1 MIPVLF
7 GALILLLVVG
17 AQVGVA
23 LGIVAWLGAIGS
35 GVPTVVVPQRFFT
48 VLDSFPLISAPL
60 FILAGGLMEYGGV
73 SRRLV
78 SFAMALVG
86 PIRGSLGMVVLV
98 STTMMSGVSGS
109 STADTVAIGSVTISA
124 MKKRGYPAGLATSIA
139 AASGA
144 SASLVPPSIDMIIL
158 GSVVNISI
166 AALFIAGLVPA
177 IVNGLFVM
185 GITYLFALR
194 LGLATEPWM
203 GLAGILKA
211 GRAAFLPL
219 VMPVIILGGILTGV
233 FTPTEAAVVAV
244 VYAFFLAA
252 VVYRELKLRDLPKI
266 AYFTV
271 RTTGVVALVIAA
283 ASAFAWVLTA
293 LRIPQ
298 QLTALVV
305 SVTTEPWQFLLLVNV
320 LLLVLGTFLEAIPII
335 IIMGPILYPVALSFG
350 IDPIH
355 FGIIIMANTG
365 VGFIMPPMGVCL
377 YAAMAISGLRLSR
390 ILGYLFPYIL
400 GLVASLMVITYVPAF
415 SLWLPRLMIG
425 K

>member
-86 PIRGSLGMVVLV
+86 PIKGSLGMVVLV

-124 MKKRGYPAGLATSIA
+124 MRKRGYPAGLATSIA

-305 SVTTEPWQFLLLVNV
+305 SVTTEAWQFLLLVNV

-335 IIMGPILYPVALSFG
+335 IIMGPILYPVAQSFG

>member
-86 PIRGSLGMVVLV
+86 PIKGSLGMVVLV

-124 MKKRGYPAGLATSIA
+124 MRKRGYPAGLATSIA

-219 VMPVIILGGILTGV
+219 VMPVIILGGILFGV

-252 VVYRELKLRDLPKI
+252 VVYRELKLRDLPKV

-305 SVTTEPWQFLLLVNV
+305 SVTTEAWQFLLLVNV

-335 IIMGPILYPVALSFG
+335 IIMGPILYPVAQSFG

>member
-1 MIPVLF
+1 
-7 GALILLLVVG
+7 
-17 AQVGVA
+17 
-23 LGIVAWLGAIGS
+23 
-35 GVPTVVVPQRFFT
+35 
-48 VLDSFPLISAPL
+48 
-60 FILAGGLMEYGGV
+60 MEYGGV

-78 SFAMALVG
+78 NFAMALVG
-86 PIRGSLGMVVLV
+86 PIKGSLGMVVLV

-124 MKKRGYPAGLATSIA
+124 MKRRGYPPGLATSIA

-185 GITYLFALR
+185 AITYLFALR

-203 GLAGILKA
+203 GLEGILRA

-219 VMPVIILGGILTGV
+219 VMPVIILGGILSGV

-252 VVYRELKLRDLPKI
+252 IVYRELKLGDLPKI

-298 QLTALVV
+298 HLTTLVV
-305 SVTTEPWQFLLLVNV
+305 SITTEPWQFLLLVNV

-335 IIMGPILYPVALSFG
+335 IIMGPILYPVAQSFG

-377 YAAMAISGLRLSR
+377 YAAMAISGLRLSK

>member
-7 GALILLLVVG
+7 GALVLLLVIG

-78 SFAMALVG
+78 GFAMALVG

-124 MKKRGYPAGLATSIA
+124 MRKRGYPAGLATSIA

-177 IVNGLFVM
+177 IVNGVFVM

-320 LLLVLGTFLEAIPII
+320 LLLVQGTFLEAIPII
-335 IIMGPILYPVALSFG
+335 IIMGPILYPVAQSFG

>member
-86 PIRGSLGMVVLV
+86 PIKGSLGMVVLV

-124 MKKRGYPAGLATSIA
+124 MRKRGYPAGLATSIA

-194 LGLATEPWM
+194 FGLATEPWM

-244 VYAFFLAA
+244 VYALFLAA

-335 IIMGPILYPVALSFG
+335 IIMGPILYPVAQSFG

>member
-1 MIPVLF
+1 MIPFLF
-7 GALILLLVVG
+7 GALILLLVAG

-23 LGIVAWLGAIGS
+23 LGIVAWLGAMGS

-78 SFAMALVG
+78 NFAMALVG
-86 PIRGSLGMVVLV
+86 PIKGSLGMVVLV

-124 MKKRGYPAGLATSIA
+124 MRKRGYPAGLATSIA

-203 GLAGILKA
+203 GLAGILNA

-219 VMPVIILGGILTGV
+219 VMPVIILGGILSGV

-252 VVYRELKLRDLPKI
+252 IVYRELKLRDLPKV

-298 QLTALVV
+298 HLTTLVV
-305 SVTTEPWQFLLLVNV
+305 TVTTEPWQFLLLVNV
-320 LLLVLGTFLEAIPII
+320 LLLLLGTFLEAIPII
-335 IIMGPILYPVALSFG
+335 IIMGPILYPVAQSFG

-377 YAAMAISGLRLSR
+377 YAAMAISGLRLSK

-400 GLVASLMVITYVPAF
+400 GLLASLMVITYVPAF

-425 K
+425 R

>member
-1 MIPVLF
+1 MIPFLF
-7 GALILLLVVG
+7 GALILLLVAG

-23 LGIVAWLGAIGS
+23 LGIVAWLGAVGS

-78 SFAMALVG
+78 NFAMALVG
-86 PIRGSLGMVVLV
+86 PIKGSLGMVVLV

-124 MKKRGYPAGLATSIA
+124 MKKRGYPGGLATSIA

-203 GLAGILKA
+203 GLAGILNA

-219 VMPVIILGGILTGV
+219 VMPVIILGGILSGV

-252 VVYRELKLRDLPKI
+252 VVYRELKLGDLPKI

-298 QLTALVV
+298 HLTALVV

-335 IIMGPILYPVALSFG
+335 IIMGPILYPVAQSFG

-377 YAAMAISGLRLSR
+377 YAAMAISGLRLSK

>member
-1 MIPVLF
+1 MIPLLF
-7 GALILLLVVG
+7 GALILLLVAG

-23 LGIVAWLGAIGS
+23 LGIVAWFGAIGS
-35 GVPTVVVPQRFFT
+35 GVPAVVVPQRFFT

-78 SFAMALVG
+78 NFAMALVG
-86 PIRGSLGMVVLV
+86 PIKGSLGMVVLV

-124 MKKRGYPAGLATSIA
+124 MRKRGYPAGLATAIA

-185 GITYLFALR
+185 SITYLFAIR
-194 LGLATEPWM
+194 LGLATEPWA
-203 GLAGILKA
+203 GLAGMMKA
-211 GRAAFLPL
+211 GRDAVLPL
-219 VMPVIILGGILTGV
+219 VMPVIILGGILFGV

-298 QLTALVV
+298 YLTALVV
-305 SVTTEPWQFLLLVNV
+305 SVTKEPWQFLLLVNV

-335 IIMGPILYPVALSFG
+335 IIMGPILYPVAQSFG
-350 IDPIH
+350 IDPVH

-390 ILGYLFPYIL
+390 ILSFLLPYIL
-400 GLVASLMVITYVPAF
+400 GLIASLMVITYVPAF

>member
-1 MIPVLF
+1 MIPFLF
-7 GALILLLVVG
+7 GALILLLVAG

-23 LGIVAWLGAIGS
+23 LGIVAWLGAVGS

-78 SFAMALVG
+78 NFAMALVG
-86 PIRGSLGMVVLV
+86 PIKGSLGMVVLV

-124 MKKRGYPAGLATSIA
+124 MKKRGYPPGLATSIA

-185 GITYLFALR
+185 AITYLFALR

-203 GLAGILKA
+203 GLAGILRA

-219 VMPVIILGGILTGV
+219 VMPVIILGGILSGV

-252 VVYRELKLRDLPKI
+252 VVYRELKLGDLPKI

-298 QLTALVV
+298 HLTTLVV
-305 SVTTEPWQFLLLVNV
+305 SITTEPWQFLLLVNV

-335 IIMGPILYPVALSFG
+335 IIMGPILYPVAQSFG

-377 YAAMAISGLRLSR
+377 YAAMAISGLRLSK

-415 SLWLPRLMIG
+415 SLWLPRIMIG

>member
-86 PIRGSLGMVVLV
+86 PIKGSLGMVVLV

-124 MKKRGYPAGLATSIA
+124 MRKRGYPAGLATSIA

-219 VMPVIILGGILTGV
+219 VMPVIILGGILSGV

-305 SVTTEPWQFLLLVNV
+305 SVTTEAWQFLLLVNV

-335 IIMGPILYPVALSFG
+335 IIMGPILYPVAQSFG

>member
-1 MIPVLF
+1 
-7 GALILLLVVG
+7 
-17 AQVGVA
+17 
-23 LGIVAWLGAIGS
+23 
-35 GVPTVVVPQRFFT
+35 
-48 VLDSFPLISAPL
+48 
-60 FILAGGLMEYGGV
+60 
-73 SRRLV
+73 
-78 SFAMALVG
+78 MALVG

-124 MKKRGYPAGLATSIA
+124 MRKRGYPAGLATSIA

-185 GITYLFALR
+185 GITYLYALR

>member
-1 MIPVLF
+1 MIPLLF
-7 GALILLLVVG
+7 GALILLLVAG

-23 LGIVAWLGAIGS
+23 LGIVAWLGAVGS

-78 SFAMALVG
+78 NFAMALVG
-86 PIRGSLGMVVLV
+86 PIKGSLGMVVLV

-124 MKKRGYPAGLATSIA
+124 MRKRGYPAGLATAIA

-203 GLAGILKA
+203 GLAGILNA

-219 VMPVIILGGILTGV
+219 VMPVIILGGILSGV

-252 VVYRELKLRDLPKI
+252 IVYRELKLRDLPKI

-298 QLTALVV
+298 HLTALVV
-305 SVTTEPWQFLLLVNV
+305 AVTTEPWQFLLLVNV

-335 IIMGPILYPVALSFG
+335 IIMGPILYPVAQTFG

-377 YAAMAISGLRLSR
+377 YAAMAISGLRLSK
-390 ILGYLFPYIL
+390 ILAYLFPYIL

>member
-1 MIPVLF
+1 MIPFLF
-7 GALILLLVVG
+7 GALILLLVAG

-23 LGIVAWLGAIGS
+23 LGIVAWLGAVGS

-78 SFAMALVG
+78 NFAMALVG
-86 PIRGSLGMVVLV
+86 PIKGSLGMVVLV

-124 MKKRGYPAGLATSIA
+124 MKKRGYPGGLATSIA

-219 VMPVIILGGILTGV
+219 VMPVIILGGILSGV

-252 VVYRELKLRDLPKI
+252 VVYRELKLGDLPKI

-298 QLTALVV
+298 HLTALVV

-335 IIMGPILYPVALSFG
+335 IIMGPILYPVAQSFG

-377 YAAMAISGLRLSR
+377 YAAMAISGLRLSK

>member
-7 GALILLLVVG
+7 GALVLLLVVG

-124 MKKRGYPAGLATSIA
+124 MRKRGYPAGLATSIA

-185 GITYLFALR
+185 GITYLYALR

-219 VMPVIILGGILTGV
+219 VMPVIILGGILSGV

>member
-1 MIPVLF
+1 MIPLLF
-7 GALILLLVVG
+7 GALILLLVAG

-23 LGIVAWLGAIGS
+23 LGIVAWFGAIGS
-35 GVPTVVVPQRFFT
+35 GVPAVVVPQRFFT

-78 SFAMALVG
+78 NFAMALVG
-86 PIRGSLGMVVLV
+86 PIKGSLGMVVLV

-124 MKKRGYPAGLATSIA
+124 MRKRGYPAGLATAIA

-185 GITYLFALR
+185 AITYLFAIR
-194 LGLATEPWM
+194 LGLATEPWA
-203 GLAGILKA
+203 GLAGMMKA
-211 GRAAFLPL
+211 GRDAVLPL
-219 VMPVIILGGILTGV
+219 VMPVIILGGILFGV

-283 ASAFAWVLTA
+283 ARAFAWVLTA

-298 QLTALVV
+298 YLTALVV
-305 SVTTEPWQFLLLVNV
+305 SVTKEPWQFLLLVNV

-335 IIMGPILYPVALSFG
+335 IIMGPILYPVAQSFG
-350 IDPIH
+350 IDPVH

-390 ILGYLFPYIL
+390 ILSFLLPYIL
-400 GLVASLMVITYVPAF
+400 GLIASLMVITYVPAF

>member
-1 MIPVLF
+1 MIPFLF
-7 GALILLLVVG
+7 GTLILLLVAG

-23 LGIVAWLGAIGS
+23 LGIVAWLGALGS
-35 GVPTVVVPQRFFT
+35 GVPAVVVPQRFFT

-78 SFAMALVG
+78 NFAMALVG
-86 PIRGSLGMVVLV
+86 PIKGSLGMVVLV

-124 MKKRGYPAGLATSIA
+124 MRKRGYPAGLATAIA

-177 IVNGLFVM
+177 LVNGLFVM
-185 GITYLFALR
+185 AITYLFAIR
-194 LGLATEPWM
+194 LGLATEPWA

-211 GRAAFLPL
+211 GREAFLPL
-219 VMPVIILGGILTGV
+219 VMPVIILGGILSGA

-244 VYAFFLAA
+244 AYAFVLAA
-252 VVYRELKLRDLPKI
+252 IVYRELTLRDLPKI

-305 SVTTEPWQFLLLVNV
+305 SVTREPWQFLLLVNV

-335 IIMGPILYPVALSFG
+335 IIMGPILYPVAQSFG

-365 VGFIMPPMGVCL
+365 VGFILPPMGVCL
-377 YAAMAISGLRLSR
+377 YAAMAISGLRLSK
-390 ILGYLFPYIL
+390 ILVFLLPYIL
-400 GLVASLMVITYVPAF
+400 GLIASLMVITYVPAF

-425 K
+425 R

>member
-86 PIRGSLGMVVLV
+86 PIKGSLGMVVLV

-124 MKKRGYPAGLATSIA
+124 MRKRGYPAGLATSIA

-185 GITYLFALR
+185 GITYLYARR

-219 VMPVIILGGILTGV
+219 VMPVIILGGILSGV

-335 IIMGPILYPVALSFG
+335 IIMGPILFPVAQSFG